1 MQPSLVADSLVMDSL
16 LVLALIAS
24 ASAALLSRDLFR
36 GVVFFIAFGLLMAIA
51 WVRLEAPDLAL
62 AEAAISAGLTGA
74 LLLDAVGQLR
84 DRNPPDE
91 RVWPWVEGGLSLC
104 LLAMLCWAILGRPE
118 LDPGL
123 TQALARAME
132 FSGVTHEVT
141 AVLLNFRSY
150 DTFLEISVLVGTAFI
165 GLALQP
171 LRSESPP
178 LRQISNP
185 LLDVLVAWLGPVM
198 VMVSVYLLWAGTS
211 QPGGAFQAG
220 ALLAAAGVLLHLSGV
235 TLPFL
240 EPGPGLRLC
249 LISGYLV
256 FLLAA
261 VSGPFIGL
269 PLFTYAPGTA
279 GPTIIIIEVF
289 LSFSIAITLLSLFTA
304 APPTGMGRN
313 HGA

>member
-1 MQPSLVADSLVMDSL
+1 MQPSLLTDSLVLDGL
-16 LVLALIAS
+16 AVLALIAS

-84 DRNPPDE
+84 DPNRPSE
-91 RVWPWVEGGLSLC
+91 RVMPWVEGALSLC
-104 LLAMLCWAILGRPE
+104 FLAMLCWAVIKRPT

-123 TQALARAME
+123 TQALATAMDA
-132 FSGVTHEVT
+132 SGVTHEVT

-150 DTFLEISVLVGTAFI
+150 DTFLEISVLAGTAFI
-165 GLALQP
+165 GLALQS

-178 LRQISNP
+178 LKQISNP
-185 LLDVLVAWLGPVM
+185 LLDVLTAWLGPIM
-198 VMVSVYLLWAGTS
+198 VMVSVYLLWAGTR

-220 ALLAAAGVLLHLSGV
+220 ALLAAAGVLLRLSGV
-235 TLPFL
+235 SLPFL
-240 EPGPGLRLC
+240 APGLVLRLW
-249 LISGYLV
+249 LISGYTV

-279 GPTIIIIEVF
+279 GPLIVMIEVF
-289 LSFSIAITLLSLFTA
+289 LALSIAITLLSLFTA
-304 APPTGMGRN
+304 APPTGLEKN
-313 HGA
+313 HGS